1 MKYAIISVGLFQVA
15 RGSFRGK
22 GEQRVTDKEL
32 VSAVHSDHI
41 CLNYIDFLAASCKKR
56 WSFVDA
62 IYGVMPIFGMV
73 TRKSQDL
80 PGTPYERLKALAL
93 QIISTQVSDEI
104 NIARLI
110 TLAEQQHIAQFD
122 ILLPYPLSEQQLAEI
137 HQEYIK
143 PLSLEQYDDRLT
155 VIIPVFSY

>member
-1 MKYAIISVGLFQVA
+1 
-15 RGSFRGK
+15 
-22 GEQRVTDKEL
+22 VTDKEQA
-32 VSAVHSDHI
+32 STGRDCHI

-73 TRKSQDL
+73 TKNSPD
-80 PGTPYERLKALAL
+80 PACPPSERLKALAL

-110 TLAEQQHIAQFD
+110 TLAEQQHIERFE
-122 ILLPYPLSEQQLAEI
+122 ILLPYPLSDQQLDAI
-137 HQEYIK
+137 RKEYVK
-143 PLSLEQYDDRLT
+143 PLSLEQHDDRLT
-155 VIIPVFSY
+155 IAMPAFSH

>member
-1 MKYAIISVGLFQVA
+1 MPLYSAGLLPA
-15 RGSFRGK
+15 GASRRLTEK
-22 GEQRVTDKEL
+22 GEKRVSDKEL
-32 VSAVHSDHI
+32 AITGAESPV

-73 TRKSQDL
+73 TKNSPDL
-80 PGTPYERLKALAL
+80 PGAPSERLKALAL

-110 TLAEQQHIAQFD
+110 TLAEQQQIERFE
-122 ILLPYPLSEQQLAEI
+122 ILLPYPLSEQQLAAIRE
-137 HQEYIK
+137 EYVK
-143 PLSLEQYDDRLT
+143 PLSLEQHDDRLT
-155 VIIPVFSY
+155 IAMPALSH